1 MKLLKYSLFGA
12 SLLLGLASCEMKE
25 ELWGEEQ
32 NNGATGLLA
41 LALNVDDSTNK
52 VNTKA
57 DSGDEEINQF
67 PVIIYD
73 SKGEV
78 VKSYESYSDVEE
90 LIELQVGNYSV
101 EAHSPGEFLSQM
113 SEPYFGGTEPLEIK
127 EGVKSNAEVICKMKN
142 IPVKINY
149 DATFLAAFT
158 EWTITVSDGASNIL
172 TFTNEDPTGSTIYW
186 KLGENVTQITVQI
199 VATTTSGEQVSIKNY
214 YTKENADEDYTGDN
228 SFFEGGDMLDIYF
241 TEEKSDAKPG
251 VQIGIKVDITFADD
265 NETTEIPVDDVTGGG
280 DDPNDDPND
289 KPDPNPGEGGI
300 TITDNGTNYLT
311 NGITVSGT
319 DYPNDVAVVMDVP
332 NGIKNVYVK
341 IESTNTTFKGLVGGM
356 GLTEGDGMDLA
367 SSDASE
373 LATLFPLPKAGA
385 STDPEAIKYT
395 FSMSE
400 QLWALLGNF
409 DGEHTFTLKVIDQ
422 TDKDASATLKIT
434 LTK

>member
-113 SEPYFGGTEPLEIK
+113 DEPYFGGTEPLEIK
-127 EGVKSNAEVICKMKN
+127 EGIKNNAEVVCKMQN
-142 IPVKINY
+142 LPVKINY

-251 VQIGIKVDITFADD
+251 VQIGIKVDITFADAD
-265 NETTEIPVDDVTGGG
+265 ETTEIPVDDVTGGG
-280 DDPNDDPND
+280 NDDPND

-300 TITDNGTNYLT
+300 SITDNGTGYLT
-311 NGITVSGT
+311 DGVTVTGT
-319 DYPNDVAVVMDVP
+319 EYPDDVAVAMNVP

-341 IESTNTTFKGLVGGM
+341 IASTDKVFEGLVADM
-356 GLTEGDGMDLA
+356 GLTTGDGMDLA
-367 SSDASE
+367 SEEASG
-373 LATLFPLPKAGA
+373 LGSFFPLPEAGA
-385 STDPEAIKYT
+385 DKTSYT

-400 QLWALLGNF
+400 TLWGMLGNF
-409 DGEHTFTLKVIDQ
+409 AGKHDFTLKVIDQ
-422 TDKDASATLKIT
+422 NGNDALGVLTIT

>member
-52 VNTKA
+52 INTKA

-113 SEPYFGGTEPLEIK
+113 SEPYFGGTEPLKIE
-127 EGVKSNAEVICKMKN
+127 EGITNNAQVVCKMQN
-142 IPVKINY
+142 LPVKINY

-172 TFTNEDPTGSTIYW
+172 TFTNENPTGSTIYW

-214 YTKENADEDYTGDN
+214 YTKENADEDYTGDEA
-228 SFFEGGDMLDIYF
+228 FFEGGDMLDIYF

-251 VQIGIKVDITFADD
+251 VQIGIRVDITFADAD
-265 NETTEIPVDDVTGGG
+265 ETTEIPVDDVTGGG
-280 DDPNDDPND
+280 NDDPND

-300 TITDNGTNYLT
+300 SITDNGTGYLT
-311 NGITVSGT
+311 DGVTVTGT
-319 DYPNDVAVVMDVP
+319 EYPDDVAVVMNVP

-341 IESTNTTFKGLVGGM
+341 IASTDKVFEGLVDDM
-356 GLTEGDGMDLA
+356 GLTTGDGMDLA
-367 SSDASE
+367 SEEASG
-373 LATLFPLPKAGA
+373 LGSFFPLPEAGA
-385 STDPEAIKYT
+385 DKTSYT

-400 QLWALLGNF
+400 TLWGMLGNF
-409 DGEHTFTLKVIDQ
+409 AGKHDFTLKVIDQ
-422 TDKDASATLKIT
+422 NGNDALGVLTIT

>member
-113 SEPYFGGTEPLEIK
+113 DEPYFGGTEPLEIK
-127 EGVKSNAEVICKMKN
+127 EGIKNNAEVVCKMQN
-142 IPVKINY
+142 LPVKINY

-214 YTKENADEDYTGDN
+214 YTKENADEDYTGDKP
-228 SFFEGGDMLDIYF
+228 FFEGGDMLDIYF

-251 VQIGIKVDITFADD
+251 VQIGIKVDITFADAD
-265 NETTEIPVDDVTGGG
+265 ETTEIPVDDNGGTPTPPTPPSG
-280 DDPNDDPND
+280 DDP
-289 KPDPNPGEGGI
+289 
-300 TITDNGTNYLT
+300 T
-311 NGITVSGT
+311 
-319 DYPNDVAVVMDVP
+319 
-332 NGIKNVYVK
+332 
-341 IESTNTTFKGLVGGM
+341 IES
-356 GLTEGDGMDLA
+356 A
-367 SSDASE
+367 
-373 LATLFPLPKAGA
+373 
-385 STDPEAIKYT
+385 Y
-395 FSMSE
+395 
-400 QLWALLGNF
+400 LGSGIVYSISAANAP
-409 DGEHTFTLKVIDQ
+409 
-422 TDKDASATLKIT
+422 KDASITINAPAGMKSVVATITGGNEGFGSVMDEMKFNTGFDLIANGAELDALFASLKIAIKCPTANATKYDFPISSFFSMMELYGATDEGKSHTFQIVVTDNNDQTASGT
-434 LTK
+434 LSVTINK

>member
-52 VNTKA
+52 INTKA

-127 EGVKSNAEVICKMKN
+127 EGIKSNAEVVCKMQN
-142 IPVKINY
+142 LPVKINY

-172 TFTNEDPTGSTIYW
+172 TFTNENPTGSTIYW

-214 YTKENADEDYTGDN
+214 YTKENADEDYTGDKP
-228 SFFEGGDMLDIYF
+228 FFEGGDMLDIYF

-265 NETTEIPVDDVTGGG
+265 NETTEIPVDDNGGTPTPPTPPSG
-280 DDPNDDPND
+280 DGP
-289 KPDPNPGEGGI
+289 
-300 TITDNGTNYLT
+300 T
-311 NGITVSGT
+311 
-319 DYPNDVAVVMDVP
+319 
-332 NGIKNVYVK
+332 
-341 IESTNTTFKGLVGGM
+341 IES
-356 GLTEGDGMDLA
+356 A
-367 SSDASE
+367 
-373 LATLFPLPKAGA
+373 
-385 STDPEAIKYT
+385 Y
-395 FSMSE
+395 
-400 QLWALLGNF
+400 
-409 DGEHTFTLKVIDQ
+409 LKSGIIYSISAANAP
-422 TDKDASATLKIT
+422 KDASITINAPAGMKSVVATIT
-434 LTK
+434 GGNEGFGTVMSDMNFDKGFDLIANGAELDALFASLNIAIKCPTANATEYDFPISSFFSMMEIYGATDEGKSHTFQIVVTDNNDRPASGTLSVTINE

>member
-113 SEPYFGGTEPLEIK
+113 DEPYFGGTEPLEIK
-127 EGVKSNAEVICKMKN
+127 EGIKNNAEVVCKMQN
-142 IPVKINY
+142 LPVKINY

-251 VQIGIKVDITFADD
+251 VQIGIKVDITFADAD
-265 NETTEIPVDDVTGGG
+265 ETTEIPVDDVTGGG
-280 DDPNDDPND
+280 NDDPND

-300 TITDNGTNYLT
+300 SITDNGTGYLT
-311 NGITVSGT
+311 NGVTAT
-319 DYPNDVAVVMDVP
+319 ATNYPKDLAVVMDVP
-332 NGIKNVYVK
+332 KGIKNVFVK
-341 IESTNTTFKGLVGGM
+341 INSDNDIFKGMVADM
-356 GLTEGDGMDLA
+356 KLTEGDGMDLA
-367 SSDASE
+367 SEGAAGLAS
-373 LATLFPLPKAGA
+373 LFPLPQAG
-385 STDPEAIKYT
+385 TDKTGYT
-395 FSMSE
+395 FSMSGT
-400 QLWALLGNF
+400 LWGLLGQF
-409 DGEHTFTLKVIDQ
+409 EGKHDFTLKVIDQ
-422 TDKDASATLKIT
+422 EGNEASATLTIT

>member
-1 MKLLKYSLFGA
+1 M
-12 SLLLGLASCEMKE
+12 GLASCEMKE

-113 SEPYFGGTEPLEIK
+113 DEPYFGGTEPLEIK
-127 EGVKSNAEVICKMKN
+127 EGIKNNAEVVCKMQN
-142 IPVKINY
+142 LPVKINY

-251 VQIGIKVDITFADD
+251 VQIGITVDITFADD
-265 NETTEIPVDDVTGGG
+265 NETTEIPVDDVTDGG
-280 DDPNDDPND
+280 NDDPND
-289 KPDPNPGEGGI
+289 KPGDDPKPNPGEGGI
-300 TITDNGTNYLT
+300 TITDNGTGYLT
-311 NGITVSGT
+311 DGVTVTGT
-319 DYPNDVAVVMDVP
+319 DYPDDLAVTMNVP
-332 NGIKNVYVK
+332 QGIKNVYVK
-341 IESTNTTFKGLVGGM
+341 IDSDNGTFKGLVSGM
-356 GLTEGDGMDLA
+356 GLVDGDGMDLA
-367 SSDASE
+367 SEDAAE
-373 LATLFPLPKAGA
+373 LATLFPLP
-385 STDPEAIKYT
+385 TDNATEYT
-395 FSMSE
+395 FIMKAE
-400 QLWALLGNF
+400 LWGLLGSF
-409 DGEHTFTLKVIDQ
+409 SGTHDFILKVIDQ
-422 TDKDASATLKIT
+422 DGNDASAKLTIT
-434 LTK
+434 L

>member
-1 MKLLKYSLFGA
+1 MKFLKYSLFGA
-12 SLLLGLASCEMKE
+12 GLLLGLASCEMKE

-113 SEPYFGGTEPLEIK
+113 DEPYFGGTEPLEIK
-127 EGVKSNAEVICKMKN
+127 EGIKNNAEVVCKMQN
-142 IPVKINY
+142 LPVKINY

-251 VQIGIKVDITFADD
+251 VQIGITVDITFADD
-265 NETTEIPVDDVTGGG
+265 NETTEIPVDDVTDGG
-280 DDPNDDPND
+280 NDDPND
-289 KPDPNPGEGGI
+289 KPGDDPKPNPGEGGI
-300 TITDNGTNYLT
+300 TITDNGTGYLT
-311 NGITVSGT
+311 DGVTVTGT
-319 DYPNDVAVVMDVP
+319 DYPDDLAVTMNVP
-332 NGIKNVYVK
+332 QGIKNVYVK
-341 IESTNTTFKGLVGGM
+341 IDSDNGTFKGLVSGM
-356 GLTEGDGMDLA
+356 GLVDGDGMDLA
-367 SSDASE
+367 SEDAAE
-373 LATLFPLPKAGA
+373 LATLFPLP
-385 STDPEAIKYT
+385 TDNATEYT
-395 FSMSE
+395 FIMKAE
-400 QLWALLGNF
+400 LWGLLGSF
-409 DGEHTFTLKVIDQ
+409 SGTHDFILKVIDQ
-422 TDKDASATLKIT
+422 DGNDASAKLTIT
-434 LTK
+434 L

>member
-73 SKGEV
+73 SEGEV
-78 VKSYESYSDVEE
+78 VRSYDSYSDVEE

-127 EGVKSNAEVICKMKN
+127 EGRKSNAQVVCKMQN
-142 IPVKINY
+142 LPVKINY

-172 TFTNEDPTGSTIYW
+172 TFTNENPTGSTIYW
-186 KLGENVTQITVQI
+186 KLGENVTQITVHI
-199 VATTTSGEQVSIKNY
+199 EATTTSGESVSKTNY
-214 YTKENADEDYTGDN
+214 YTKENAEEDYTGDKP
-228 SFFEGGDMLDIYF
+228 FFEGGDMLDIHF
-241 TEEKSDAKPG
+241 TQESSTAKPG
-251 VQIGIKVDITFADD
+251 VEIGIKVDITFADD
-265 NETTEIPVDDVTGGG
+265 NETTEIPVDDITDGG

-289 KPDPNPGEGGI
+289 DPKPNPGGI

-319 DYPNDVAVVMDVP
+319 DYPDDVAVVMNVP
-332 NGIKNVYVK
+332 NGIRNVYVK
-341 IESTNTTFKGLVGGM
+341 IKTSDDVFEGMVGDM
-356 GLTEGDGMDLA
+356 GLTDGDGMDLT
-367 SSDASE
+367 SSEASE
-373 LATLFPLPKAGA
+373 LAPLFPLPEAGV
-385 STDPEAIKYT
+385 DKKEYT
-395 FSMSE
+395 FLMSE
-400 QLWALLGNF
+400 TLWGMLGAF
-409 DGEHTFTLKVIDQ
+409 AGTHDFILKVIDQ
-422 TDKDASATLKIT
+422 EGNDASATLTIT

>member
-90 LIELQVGNYSV
+90 LIELQVGSYSV

-113 SEPYFGGTEPLEIK
+113 DEPYFGGTEPLEIK
-127 EGVKSNAEVICKMKN
+127 EGIKNNAEVVCKMQN
-142 IPVKINY
+142 LPVKINY

-251 VQIGIKVDITFADD
+251 VQIGIKVDITFADAD
-265 NETTEIPVDDVTGGG
+265 ETTEIPVDDVTGGG
-280 DDPNDDPND
+280 NDDPND
-289 KPDPNPGEGGI
+289 KSDPNPGEGGI
-300 TITDNGTNYLT
+300 SITDNGTGYLT
-311 NGITVSGT
+311 DGVTVTGT
-319 DYPNDVAVVMDVP
+319 EYPDDVAVVMNVP

-341 IESTNTTFKGLVGGM
+341 IASTDKVFEGLVADM
-356 GLTEGDGMDLA
+356 GLTTGDGMDLA
-367 SSDASE
+367 SEEASG
-373 LATLFPLPKAGA
+373 LGSFFPLPEAGA
-385 STDPEAIKYT
+385 DKTSYT

-400 QLWALLGNF
+400 TLWGMLGNF
-409 DGEHTFTLKVIDQ
+409 AGKHDFTLKVIDQ
-422 TDKDASATLKIT
+422 NGNDALGVLTIT

>member
-113 SEPYFGGTEPLEIK
+113 DEPYFGGTEPLEIK
-127 EGVKSNAEVICKMKN
+127 EGIKNNAEVVCKMQN
-142 IPVKINY
+142 LPVKINY

-251 VQIGIKVDITFADD
+251 VQIGIKVDITFADAD
-265 NETTEIPVDDVTGGG
+265 ETTEIPVDDVTGGG
-280 DDPNDDPND
+280 NDDPND

-300 TITDNGTNYLT
+300 SITDNGTGYLT
-311 NGITVSGT
+311 DGVTVTGT
-319 DYPNDVAVVMDVP
+319 EYPDDVAVVMNVP
-332 NGIKNVYVK
+332 KGIKNVYVK
-341 IESTNTTFKGLVGGM
+341 IKSTNSTFEGLVSDM
-356 GLTEGDGMDLA
+356 GLTTGNGMDLA
-367 SSDASE
+367 SSEASE
-373 LATLFPLPKAGA
+373 LASLFPLPEAGA
-385 STDPEAIKYT
+385 DKQDYT
-395 FSMSE
+395 FSMRE
-400 QLWALLGNF
+400 ILWGMLGGF
-409 DGEHTFTLKVIDQ
+409 EGTHDFTLTVFDQ
-422 TDKDASATLKIT
+422 DGNQASATLTIT
-434 LTK
+434 ITK

>member
-90 LIELQVGNYSV
+90 LIELQVGSYSV

-113 SEPYFGGTEPLEIK
+113 DEPYFGGTEPLEIK
-127 EGVKSNAEVICKMKN
+127 EGIKNNAEVVCKMQN
-142 IPVKINY
+142 LPVKINY

-251 VQIGIKVDITFADD
+251 VQIGIKVDITFADAD
-265 NETTEIPVDDVTGGG
+265 ETTEIPVDDVTGGG
-280 DDPNDDPND
+280 NDDPND

-300 TITDNGTNYLT
+300 SITDNGTGYLT
-311 NGITVSGT
+311 DGVTVTGT
-319 DYPNDVAVVMDVP
+319 EYPDDVAVVMNVP

-341 IESTNTTFKGLVGGM
+341 IASTDKVFEGLVADM
-356 GLTEGDGMDLA
+356 GLTTGDGMDLA
-367 SSDASE
+367 SEEASG
-373 LATLFPLPKAGA
+373 LGSFFPLPEAGA
-385 STDPEAIKYT
+385 DKTSYT

-400 QLWALLGNF
+400 TLWGMLGNF
-409 DGEHTFTLKVIDQ
+409 AGKHDFTLKVIDQ
-422 TDKDASATLKIT
+422 NGNDALGVLTIT

>member
-113 SEPYFGGTEPLEIK
+113 DEPYFGGTEPLEIK
-127 EGVKSNAEVICKMKN
+127 EGIKNNAEVVCKMQN
-142 IPVKINY
+142 LPVKINY

-251 VQIGIKVDITFADD
+251 VQIGIKVDITFADAD
-265 NETTEIPVDDVTGGG
+265 ETTEIPVDDVTGGG
-280 DDPNDDPND
+280 NDDPND

-300 TITDNGTNYLT
+300 SITDNGTGYLT
-311 NGITVSGT
+311 DGVKVSGT
-319 DYPNDVAVVMDVP
+319 EYPDDVAVVMNVP

-341 IESTNTTFKGLVGGM
+341 IASTDKVFEGLVADM
-356 GLTEGDGMDLA
+356 GLTTGDGMDLA
-367 SSDASE
+367 SEEASG
-373 LATLFPLPKAGA
+373 LGSFFPLPEAGA
-385 STDPEAIKYT
+385 DKTSYT

-400 QLWALLGNF
+400 TLWGMLGNF
-409 DGEHTFTLKVIDQ
+409 AGKHDFTLKVIDQ
-422 TDKDASATLKIT
+422 NGNDALGVLTIT

>member
-127 EGVKSNAEVICKMKN
+127 EGIKNNAEVVCKMQN
-142 IPVKINY
+142 LPVKINY

-251 VQIGIKVDITFADD
+251 VQIGIKVDITFADAD
-265 NETTEIPVDDVTGGG
+265 ETTEIPVDDVTGGG
-280 DDPNDDPND
+280 NDDPND

-300 TITDNGTNYLT
+300 SITDNGTGYLT
-311 NGITVSGT
+311 DGVTVTGT
-319 DYPNDVAVVMDVP
+319 EYPDDVAVVMNVP
-332 NGIKNVYVK
+332 KGIKNVYVK
-341 IESTNTTFKGLVGGM
+341 IASTDDTFEGMVGEM
-356 GLTEGDGMDLA
+356 GLTTGNGMDLA
-367 SSDASE
+367 SQAASGLGSLFE
-373 LATLFPLPKAGA
+373 LPVPPAT
-385 STDPEAIKYT
+385 DYT
-395 FSMSE
+395 FLMSDT
-400 QLWALLGNF
+400 LWGMLGNF
-409 DGEHTFTLKVIDQ
+409 AGKHDFELTVIDQ
-422 TDKDASATLKIT
+422 EGNDASAKLTIT
-434 LTK
+434 ITK

>member
-113 SEPYFGGTEPLEIK
+113 DEPYFGGTEPLEIK
-127 EGVKSNAEVICKMKN
+127 EGIKNNAEVVCKMQN
-142 IPVKINY
+142 LPVKINY

-251 VQIGIKVDITFADD
+251 VQIGIKVDITFADAD
-265 NETTEIPVDDVTGGG
+265 ETTEIPVDDVTGGG
-280 DDPNDDPND
+280 NDDPND

-300 TITDNGTNYLT
+300 SITDNGTGYLT
-311 NGITVSGT
+311 DGVTVTGT
-319 DYPNDVAVVMDVP
+319 EYPDDVAVVMNVP

-341 IESTNTTFKGLVGGM
+341 IASTDKVFEGLVADM
-356 GLTEGDGMDLA
+356 GLTTGDGMDLA
-367 SSDASE
+367 SEEASG
-373 LATLFPLPKAGA
+373 LGSFFPLPEAGA
-385 STDPEAIKYT
+385 DKTSYT

-400 QLWALLGNF
+400 TLWGMLGNF
-409 DGEHTFTLKVIDQ
+409 AGKHDFTLKVIDQ
-422 TDKDASATLKIT
+422 NGNDALGVLTIT

>member
-25 ELWGEEQ
+25 ELWGEEH
-32 NNGATGLLA
+32 NNGATGLLS
-41 LALNVDDSTNK
+41 LALNVDDSTHK

-57 DSGDEEINQF
+57 DSGDEEINKF

-73 SKGEV
+73 SEGTV
-78 VKSYESYSDVEE
+78 VKSYESYADVEDA
-90 LIELQVGNYSV
+90 IELQVGDYSV
-101 EAHSPGEFLSQM
+101 EAHSPGEFLTQM
-113 SEPYFGGTEPLEIK
+113 SAPYFGGTEPLVIT
-127 EGVKSNAEVICKMKN
+127 EGITSKAEVMCKMKN

-158 EWTITVSDGASNIL
+158 EWTITVSDGDSNIL

-186 KLGENVTQITVQI
+186 KLGENVTQITVHI
-199 VATTTSGEQVSIKNY
+199 EAKTTSGEEVSRTNY
-214 YTKENADEDYTGDN
+214 YTKENAVEDYVGDKP
-228 SFFEGGDMLDIYF
+228 SFVGGDMLDIYF
-241 TEEKSDAKPG
+241 SEEKSDAKPG
-251 VQIGIKVDITFADD
+251 VEIGIKVDITFADA
-265 NETTEIPVDDVTGGG
+265 NETTEIPVDDGPIT
-280 DDPNDDPND
+280 PTP
-289 KPDPNPGEGGI
+289 PSPGTEI
-300 TITDNGTNYLT
+300 EISDNGTGYLT
-311 NGITVSGT
+311 NGITVT
-319 DYPNDVAVVMDVP
+319 DANYPDDVAVVMNVP

-341 IESTNTTFKGLVGGM
+341 IQSTNKTFEGLVGGM
-356 GLTEGDGMDLA
+356 GLTKDDGMDLA

-385 STDPEAIKYT
+385 STDPKAIKYT

>member
-113 SEPYFGGTEPLEIK
+113 DEPYFGGTEPLEIK
-127 EGVKSNAEVICKMKN
+127 EGIKNNAEVVCKMQN
-142 IPVKINY
+142 LPVKINY

-251 VQIGIKVDITFADD
+251 VQIGIKVDITFADAD
-265 NETTEIPVDDVTGGG
+265 ETTEIPV

-300 TITDNGTNYLT
+300 TITDNGTNYLKD
-311 NGITVSGT
+311 GVTVTGT
-319 DYPNDVAVVMDVP
+319 DYPDDVAVVMNVP
-332 NGIKNVYVK
+332 KGIKNVFVK
-341 IESTNTTFKGLVGGM
+341 IKSTDSTFEGLVSDM
-356 GLTEGDGMDLA
+356 GLTTGNGMDLA
-367 SSDASE
+367 SSEASE
-373 LATLFPLPKAGA
+373 LASLFPLPEAGA
-385 STDPEAIKYT
+385 DKQDYT

-400 QLWALLGNF
+400 ILWGMLGGF
-409 DGEHTFTLKVIDQ
+409 EGTHDFTLTVFDQ
-422 TDKDASATLKIT
+422 DGNQASATLTIT
-434 LTK
+434 ITK

>member
-90 LIELQVGNYSV
+90 LIELQVGSYSV

-113 SEPYFGGTEPLEIK
+113 DEPYFGGTEPLEIK
-127 EGVKSNAEVICKMKN
+127 EGIKNNAEVVCKMQN
-142 IPVKINY
+142 LPVKINY

-214 YTKENADEDYTGDN
+214 YTQENADEDYTGDN

-251 VQIGIKVDITFADD
+251 VQIGIKVDITFADAD
-265 NETTEIPVDDVTGGG
+265 ETTEIPVDDVTGGG
-280 DDPNDDPND
+280 NDDPND

-300 TITDNGTNYLT
+300 SITDNGTGYLT
-311 NGITVSGT
+311 DGVTVTGT
-319 DYPNDVAVVMDVP
+319 EYPDDVAVVMNVP

-341 IESTNTTFKGLVGGM
+341 IASTDKVFEGLVADM
-356 GLTEGDGMDLA
+356 GLTTGDGMDLA
-367 SSDASE
+367 SEEASG
-373 LATLFPLPKAGA
+373 LGSFFPLPEAGA
-385 STDPEAIKYT
+385 DKTSYT

-400 QLWALLGNF
+400 TLWGMLGNF
-409 DGEHTFTLKVIDQ
+409 AGKHDFTLKVIDQ
-422 TDKDASATLKIT
+422 NGNDALGVLTIT

>member
-113 SEPYFGGTEPLEIK
+113 DEPYFGGTEPLEIK
-127 EGVKSNAEVICKMKN
+127 EGIKNNAEVVCKMQN
-142 IPVKINY
+142 LPVKINY

-172 TFTNEDPTGSTIYW
+172 TFTNENPTGSTIYW
-186 KLGENVTQITVQI
+186 KLGENVAQITVHI
-199 VATTTSGEQVSIKNY
+199 EATATNGEQVSITNY
-214 YTKENADEDYTGDN
+214 YTKENADENYTGDKP
-228 SFFEGGDMLDIYF
+228 FFEGGDMLDIYF

-251 VQIGIKVDITFADD
+251 VQIGIKVDITFADAD
-265 NETTEIPVDDVTGGG
+265 ETTEIPVDDVTGGG
-280 DDPNDDPND
+280 NDDPND

-300 TITDNGTNYLT
+300 SITDNGTGYLT
-311 NGITVSGT
+311 DGVTVTGT
-319 DYPNDVAVVMDVP
+319 EYPDDVAVVMNVP

-341 IESTNTTFKGLVGGM
+341 IASTDKVFEGLVGDM
-356 GLTEGDGMDLA
+356 GLTTGDGMDLA
-367 SSDASE
+367 SEEASG
-373 LATLFPLPKAGA
+373 LGSFFPLPEAGA
-385 STDPEAIKYT
+385 DKTSYT

-400 QLWALLGNF
+400 TLWGMLGNF
-409 DGEHTFTLKVIDQ
+409 AGKHDFTLKVIDQ
-422 TDKDASATLKIT
+422 NGNEASGVLTIT

>member
-52 VNTKA
+52 INTKA

-73 SKGEV
+73 SEGEV
-78 VKSYESYSDVEE
+78 VRSYESYSDVEE

-113 SEPYFGGTEPLEIK
+113 DEPYFGGTEPLEIK
-127 EGVKSNAEVICKMKN
+127 EGKKNNAEVVCKMQN
-142 IPVKINY
+142 LPVKINY

-251 VQIGIKVDITFADD
+251 VQIGIKVDITFADAD
-265 NETTEIPVDDVTGGG
+265 ETTEIPVDDVTGGG
-280 DDPNDDPND
+280 NDDPND

-300 TITDNGTNYLT
+300 SITDNGTGYLT
-311 NGITVSGT
+311 NGVTAT
-319 DYPNDVAVVMDVP
+319 ATNYPKDLAVVMDVP
-332 NGIKNVYVK
+332 KGIKNVFVK
-341 IESTNTTFKGLVGGM
+341 INSDNDIFKGMVADM
-356 GLTEGDGMDLA
+356 KLTEGDGMDLA
-367 SSDASE
+367 SEGAAGLAS
-373 LATLFPLPKAGA
+373 LFPLPQAG
-385 STDPEAIKYT
+385 TDKTGYT
-395 FSMSE
+395 FSMSGT
-400 QLWALLGNF
+400 LWGLLGQF
-409 DGEHTFTLKVIDQ
+409 EGKHDFTLKVIDQ
-422 TDKDASATLKIT
+422 EGNEASATLTIT

>member
-78 VKSYESYSDVEE
+78 VRSYESYSDVEE
-90 LIELQVGNYSV
+90 LIELQVGSYSV

-113 SEPYFGGTEPLEIK
+113 DEPYFGGTEPLEIK
-127 EGVKSNAEVICKMKN
+127 EGIKNNAEVVCKMQN
-142 IPVKINY
+142 LPVKINY

-251 VQIGIKVDITFADD
+251 VQIGIKVDITFADAD
-265 NETTEIPVDDVTGGG
+265 ETTEIPVDDVTGGG
-280 DDPNDDPND
+280 NDDPND

-300 TITDNGTNYLT
+300 SITDNGTGYLT
-311 NGITVSGT
+311 DGVTVTGT
-319 DYPNDVAVVMDVP
+319 EYPDDVAVVMNVP

-341 IESTNTTFKGLVGGM
+341 IASTDKVFEGLVADM
-356 GLTEGDGMDLA
+356 GLTTGDGMDLA
-367 SSDASE
+367 SEEASG
-373 LATLFPLPKAGA
+373 LGSFFPLPEAGA
-385 STDPEAIKYT
+385 DKTSYT

-400 QLWALLGNF
+400 TLWGMLGNF
-409 DGEHTFTLKVIDQ
+409 AGKHDFTLKVIDQ
-422 TDKDASATLKIT
+422 NGNDALGVLTIT

>member
-12 SLLLGLASCEMKE
+12 GLLLGLASCEMKE

-113 SEPYFGGTEPLEIK
+113 DEPYFGGTEPLEIK
-127 EGVKSNAEVICKMKN
+127 EGIKNNAEVVCKMQN
-142 IPVKINY
+142 LPVKINY

-172 TFTNEDPTGSTIYW
+172 TFTNENPTGSTIYW

-214 YTKENADEDYTGDN
+214 YTKENADEDYTGDEA
-228 SFFEGGDMLDIYF
+228 FFEGGDMLDIYF

-251 VQIGIKVDITFADD
+251 VQIGIRVDITFADAD
-265 NETTEIPVDDVTGGG
+265 ETTEIPVDDVTGGG
-280 DDPNDDPND
+280 NDDPND
-289 KPDPNPGEGGI
+289 KPGDDPKPNPGEGGI
-300 TITDNGTNYLT
+300 TITDNGTGYLT
-311 NGITVSGT
+311 DGVTVTGT
-319 DYPNDVAVVMDVP
+319 DYPDDLAVTMNVP
-332 NGIKNVYVK
+332 QGIKNVYVK
-341 IESTNTTFKGLVGGM
+341 IDSDNGTFKGLVSGM
-356 GLTEGDGMDLA
+356 GLVDGDGMDLA
-367 SSDASE
+367 SEDAAE
-373 LATLFPLPKAGA
+373 LATLFPLP
-385 STDPEAIKYT
+385 TDNATEYT
-395 FSMSE
+395 FIMKAE
-400 QLWALLGNF
+400 LWGLLGSF
-409 DGEHTFTLKVIDQ
+409 SGTHDFILKVIDQ
-422 TDKDASATLKIT
+422 DGNDASAKLTIT
-434 LTK
+434 L